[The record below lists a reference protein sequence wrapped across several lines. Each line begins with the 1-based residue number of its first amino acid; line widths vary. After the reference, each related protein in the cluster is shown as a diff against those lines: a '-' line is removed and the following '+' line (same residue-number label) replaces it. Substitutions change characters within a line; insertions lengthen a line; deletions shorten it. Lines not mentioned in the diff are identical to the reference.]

1 MKKILSTIMLAFTLS
16 LFSGIASAQD
26 SDSTIQIIDSTTYVI
41 RTCYNSTLKV
51 ITKKGE
57 NKEKKVRLKNNCFE
71 LAPQSLTLTNSKDK
85 TTIYSILGYE
95 MKVNS
100 TGVAYLLY
108 VTDEKGKVFDI
119 IVHSELKY
127 VGIHNPDTG
136 RTDWYFTRL

>member
-1 MKKILSTIMLAFTLS
+1 MKKILSTIMLVFTLS
-16 LFSGIASAQD
+16 LLSGVASAQD
-26 SDSTIQIIDSTTYVI
+26 SDSTIQNSDSTTSVI

-57 NKEKKVRLKNNCFE
+57 NREKKVRLKDNCFE
-71 LAPQSLTLTNSKDK
+71 LSPESLTLTNSKGK
-85 TTIYSILGYE
+85 TTVYSILGYE

-108 VTDEKGKVFDI
+108 VTDEEGKAFDI

-127 VGIHNPDTG
+127 IGIHNPDTG